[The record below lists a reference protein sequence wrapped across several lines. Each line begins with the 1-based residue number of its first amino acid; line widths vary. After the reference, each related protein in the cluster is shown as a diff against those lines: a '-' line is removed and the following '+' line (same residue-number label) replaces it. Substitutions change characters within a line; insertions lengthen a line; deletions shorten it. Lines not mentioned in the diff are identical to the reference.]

1 MKNTQKAMNGLVGR
15 VALVAAAICAVAS
28 LPSFAGKTLTWN
40 GEDGA
45 SWTMGENW
53 LDGETLSAWVDGAN
67 AVFPSAA
74 TVTLDGK
81 VTVSNLTAE
90 GTLTVNGAAAASYA
104 DFLTENDALVFPGLK
119 LADITAIDGTMAGGN
134 FGAIPRVPAYTYHYI
149 YSGKAGTAEFQ
160 CYYYTDLRCVKIE
173 LKEEDDGVHVK
184 GLHPTGYVPGY
195 AEKGASLGDFTDE
208 MRGML
213 WNQKVA
219 TSDIASGYGVCELHA
234 STAGLRMT
242 GEAAFG
248 GAFSVS
254 NAAVEVNTP
263 IAQTWGN
270 AITFKNTSFTVRGLS
285 DATMNRVFGITNSSV
300 SGADAQWMSKTAGA
314 TVLTNVV
321 LSRTTPESAV
331 MRGTAIGYNA
341 SASVYHLKFDGET
354 MTFQLQFYSSGVK
367 GALVELKQSDA
378 NVTARWVKG
387 WWWAQAKGG
396 TADMVG
402 CDLVAKQAEL
412 GTSVIENNGG
422 SYGVKSLT
430 LRTVEV
436 PALSLGGSNSY
447 QGIVADNA
455 HIVYSSQPARPAKR
469 LVARNDAQVTVTGGA
484 GGGYGSGRTYL
495 FEEGAVFMPIENMV
509 SDERAH
515 YVLDGA
521 KIRTPLL
528 HGTVKDGRNYF
539 NHITL
544 RNGAMALGNPLRCGI
559 GGSGGNTMTY
569 TSDGTSAN
577 VISSGV
583 ALVNHRAGTSG
594 SYFPDMDNPNTLVL
608 NTVTDLEITGEL
620 RDYKDPNYYG
630 SSIRKTGAATL
641 TLSGTNDYHGKLTVE
656 AGTLALGS
664 DTALPAS
671 APLTLAGGT
680 VTCGSTTNA
689 TGVLTLS
696 GNVAIN
702 LEGGS
707 LAFAD
712 SSGATWTAGAALTIT
727 GNDKLPTRSLRFG
740 TSENGLT
747 AAQLRQI
754 TYNGERVSLDS
765 SGYLRHRGGFMVIVR

>member
-1 MKNTQKAMNGLVGR
+1 MKQNQNSVNGAIER
-15 VALVAAAICAVAS
+15 AALVAVAICAAS
-28 LPSFAGKTLTWN
+28 SLAFADTMLTWN

-45 SWTMGENW
+45 SWTIGENW
-53 LDGETLSAWVDGAN
+53 LAADGETPSAWVDGAN
-67 AVFPSAA
+67 AVFPIAA

-81 VTVSNLTAE
+81 VTVSNITAT
-90 GTLTVNGAAAASYA
+90 GALTVNGAAAASYA

-134 FGAIPRVPAYTYHYI
+134 FGAIPRVPAYVYHYS
-149 YSGKAGTAEFQ
+149 YSGKSGTAEFQ
-160 CYYYTDLRCVKIE
+160 CYYYTDLRCVKIV
-173 LKEEDDGVHVK
+173 LTEEDDGVHVR

-195 AEKGASLGDFTDE
+195 AEKGASLGDFADE

-219 TSDIASGYGVCELHA
+219 TSDSASGYGVCELHA
-234 STAGLRMT
+234 SNAGLRLT
-242 GEAAFG
+242 GEAALG
-248 GAFSVS
+248 GTFSVS
-254 NAAVEVNTP
+254 NVAVEVSAP

-285 DATMNRVFGITNSSV
+285 EDSVDKTFGNLSSTLGEAQVWLTANANDTVFTN
-300 SGADAQWMSKTAGA
+300 M
-314 TVLTNVV
+314 V
-321 LSRTTPESAV
+321 LSRTIPVSLVMVGRSMGVADATATGTTP
-331 MRGTAIGYNA
+331 
-341 SASVYHLKFDGET
+341 YHLQFDGET
-354 MTFQLQFYSSGVK
+354 MTFQFQFKSGNYIK
-367 GALVELKQSDA
+367 GCKVELKQVGA
-378 NVTARWVKG
+378 NVTARFLKSFYHPGGILGEDMENTSGVTSYTDPKG
-387 WWWAQAKGG
+387 
-396 TADMVG
+396 
-402 CDLVAKQAEL
+402 
-412 GTSVIENNGG
+412 N
-422 SYGVKSLT
+422 GVKRMT

-436 PALSLGGSNSY
+436 PALTLGGNNSY

-469 LVARNDAQVTVTGGA
+469 LVARNGAQVTVTGGA

-515 YVLDGA
+515 YIVDGA

-594 SYFPDMDNPNTLVL
+594 SYFPDMDNPNMLVL
-608 NTVTDLEITGEL
+608 NTVADLEITGEL
-620 RDYKDPNYYG
+620 RDYKDPPYYG

-641 TLSGTNDYHGKLTVE
+641 TLSGTNDYHGTLTVE

-664 DTALPAS
+664 NTALPAS
-671 APLTLAGGT
+671 APLKLAGGT

-689 TGVLTLS
+689 TGALTLS
-696 GNVAIN
+696 GDAVIN

-712 SSGATWTAGAALTIT
+712 SSGVAWASGATLAIT
-727 GNDKLPTRSLRFG
+727 GDDKLPTRSLRFG
-740 TSENGLT
+740 TTESGLT

-765 SGYLRHRGGFMVIVR
+765 SGYPCHRGRFTLIVR

>member
-1 MKNTQKAMNGLVGR
+1 MGKDSRMSGIA
-15 VALVAAAICAVAS
+15 ALVAAAACAAVS
-28 LPSFAGKTLTWN
+28 LPSFAGTTLTWN
-40 GEDGA
+40 GGDGA
-45 SWTMGENW
+45 SWTTGENW
-53 LDGETLSAWVDGAN
+53 LDGETPSAWVDGAN

-81 VTVSNLTAE
+81 VTVSNIMATGA
-90 GTLTVNGAAAASYA
+90 LTVNGAAAASYA
-104 DFLTENDALVFPGLK
+104 DFLTANDALVFPGLR

-134 FGAIPRVPAYTYHYI
+134 FGATPRVPAYAYHYI
-149 YSGKAGTAEFQ
+149 YSGKTGTAEFQ

-173 LKEEDDGVHVK
+173 LTEEDDGVHVK

-195 AEKGASLGDFTDE
+195 AEKGASLGDFADE

-219 TSDIASGYGVCELHA
+219 TSDSASGYGVCELHA
-234 STAGLRMT
+234 STAGLRLT
-242 GEAAFG
+242 GEAALG
-248 GAFSVS
+248 GTFSVS
-254 NAAVEVNTP
+254 NVAVEVNAP

-285 DATMNRVFGITNSSV
+285 DTNVNRVFGITDASV
-300 SGADAQWMSKTAGA
+300 SGAAAQWMSKTAGA

-321 LSRTTPESAV
+321 LSRTTPASAI

-341 SASVYHLKFDGET
+341 DASVYHLKFDGET
-354 MTFQLQFYSSGVK
+354 MTFQLQFYSGGVK
-367 GALVELKQSDA
+367 GALIELKQSGA

-396 TADMVG
+396 TSDMVG

-412 GTSVIENNGG
+412 GTSVIENNSG

-436 PALSLGGSNSY
+436 PALTLGGGNSY
-447 QGIVADNA
+447 QTIVADNA
-455 HIVYSSQPARPAKR
+455 HVVYSSQPARPAKR
-469 LVARNDAQVTVTGGA
+469 LVARNGAQVTVTGGD
-484 GGGYGSGRTYL
+484 GGGYGSERTYL
-495 FEEGAVFMPIENMV
+495 LEEGSVFMPIANMV
-509 SDERAH
+509 SDEWAH

-521 KIRTPLL
+521 KLRTPML

-544 RNGAMALGNPLRCGI
+544 RNGAMTLGNPLRCGV
-559 GGSGGNTMTY
+559 GGSGGHTMTY

-594 SYFPDMDNPNTLVL
+594 SYFPDMGNPNTLVL
-608 NTVTDLEITGEL
+608 NTVADLEITGEL
-620 RDYKDPNYYG
+620 RDYKDANYYG

-641 TLSGTNDYHGKLTVE
+641 TLSGANDYHGKLTVE

-664 DTALPAS
+664 NTALPAS

-680 VTCGSTTNA
+680 VTCGSTTNT

-696 GNVAIN
+696 GNAAIN
-702 LEGGS
+702 LEVGS

-712 SSGATWTAGAALTIT
+712 SSGAAWTADAALAIT
-727 GNDKLPTRSLRFG
+727 GDDKLPTRSLRFG
-740 TSENGLT
+740 SSESGLT

-765 SGYLRHRGGFMVIVR
+765 SGYLRHRGGLMVIVR